1 MRPHARAMHAILL
14 VDHGSRRAEA
24 NAALDDVVKLVE
36 ELVPKGMRVMAAH
49 MELCAPSIDE
59 AITALVQE
67 GVTHL
72 VVHPYFLGEGRHVT
86 EDIPALVHAAA
97 SRFPQ
102 LSVAISK
109 PLGVHPLLAELVL
122 VRVRASLETT
132 L

>member
-1 MRPHARAMHAILL
+1 MQAILL

-36 ELVPKGMRVMAAH
+36 ALVPGMRVMAAH

-59 AITALVQE
+59 ATSALVQE
-67 GVTHL
+67 GVTQL